1 MSRRYLA
8 WAYRRN
14 KSGNERLQ
22 IVWSNSSKKEVA
34 ANMRGSRKIGPIGI
48 FAAGAFNYYEHRE
61 QLREVI
67 HGQAGKY
74 LLKDKIRLLARKCG
88 SPIAYFNS
96 RNDVSIPQRMA

>member
-1 MSRRYLA
+1 MSKRCPT

-22 IVWSNSSKKEVA
+22 IGWGNSSEKEVA
-34 ANMRGSRKIGPIGI
+34 ANMRSSRKVGPIGI
-48 FAAGAFNYYEHRE
+48 FVAGAFDHYGHRD

-74 LLKDKIRLLARKCG
+74 LLKDMGLLA
-88 SPIAYFNS
+88 
-96 RNDVSIPQRMA
+96 

>member
-1 MSRRYLA
+1 MSRRCPA

-22 IVWSNSSKKEVA
+22 ISWSNSSEKKVA
-34 ANMRGSRKIGPIGI
+34 ANMRGSRKVGPIGI
-48 FAAGAFNYYEHRE
+48 FVAGSFNDYGHGD

-74 LLKDKIRLLARKCG
+74 LLKNKIRPFGMKVREPDG
-88 SPIAYFNS
+88 IF
-96 RNDVSIPQRMA
+96 